1 MTVMRWLLVL
11 PLVALTAHAGPGP
24 KKPASLLA
32 TGQEDNDPAPPVVRA
47 APKPPQ
53 TGASEAA
60 VLRGVLWA
68 FEPAPLEVRIQAIE
82 DLGLLGDPRALN
94 PLAQL
99 AIDPNVSL
107 SRAAVRAIGAI
118 RHPRAEEILRNVV
131 HHPAALEPTKALA
144 MELLI
149 YQNTT
154 SALRLVN
161 SVARATNYPGAVLA
175 AARRTAADLPQRRPG
190 ALP

>member
-1 MTVMRWLLVL
+1 MNVMRWLLVL
-11 PLVALTAHAGPGP
+11 PLVALTAQAGPGP

-32 TGQEDNDPAPPVVRA
+32 SGGQEDAEPAPVPA
-47 APKPPQ
+47 PAPKPLQ

-107 SRAAVRAIGAI
+107 SRAAVRAVGAI

-131 HHPAALEPTKALA
+131 HHPAATEATKALA
-144 MELLI
+144 MELLV
-149 YQNTT
+149 YQNTP

-161 SVARATNYPGAVLA
+161 TIARATNYPGAVLA
-175 AARRTAADLPQRRPG
+175 AARRSVAELPQRRPG
-190 ALP
+190 VQP